1 MKVSRFL
8 RYCSIVTGVFSPL
21 AQAQP
26 NIIVYTTKMYPIQ
39 NSQLASQIYY
49 LDQVENFE
57 ESISRNLSKSP
68 EIAEQEMRAF
78 FNSADWKAQEQ
89 QLKDTYQGVISG
101 WQNGIKKVPAVF
113 FDNPQSSPSVIYG
126 TTDVQKALDEWH
138 KWVKQQGE
146 SK

>member
-1 MKVSRFL
+1 MKASRFL
-8 RYCSIVTGVFSPL
+8 GYFSIVTVVFSAV

-57 ESISRNLSKSP
+57 EEISRNLSKSP
-68 EIAEQEMRAF
+68 EIAEQEIRAF

-89 QLKDTYQGVISG
+89 QLKDAYQGVISG

-113 FDNPQSSPSVIYG
+113 FDNPESSASVIYG
-126 TTDVQKALDEWH
+126 TTDVKKALDEWH
-138 KWVKQQGE
+138 KWVQRQGE

>member
-1 MKVSRFL
+1 MKESRFQ
-8 RYCSIVTGVFSPL
+8 RYYIIVTGLLSTI

-49 LDQVENFE
+49 LDQVENLE

-68 EIAEQEMRAF
+68 EIAEQEIRAF
-78 FNSADWKAQEQ
+78 LNSADWKNQEQ
-89 QLKDTYQGVISG
+89 QLKDAYQGVISG

-113 FDNPQSSPSVIYG
+113 FDNPQSSPSVVYG

-138 KWVKQQGE
+138 KWIKQQGE

>member
-1 MKVSRFL
+1 MKASRFQ
-8 RYCSIVTGVFSPL
+8 RYYIIVTGLLSTI

-68 EIAEQEMRAF
+68 EIAEQETRNACI
-78 FNSADWKAQEQ
+78 
-89 QLKDTYQGVISG
+89 L
-101 WQNGIKKVPAVF
+101 
-113 FDNPQSSPSVIYG
+113 
-126 TTDVQKALDEWH
+126 
-138 KWVKQQGE
+138 
-146 SK
+146 

>member
-1 MKVSRFL
+1 MKASRFL
-8 RYCSIVTGVFSPL
+8 GYFSIVTVVFSVV

-39 NSQLASQIYY
+39 NSQLASQVYY

-57 ESISRNLSKSP
+57 EEISRNLSKSP
-68 EIAEQEMRAF
+68 EIAEREIRAF
-78 FNSADWKAQEQ
+78 FNSADWKAQEE
-89 QLKDTYQGVISG
+89 QLKDAYQGVISG

-113 FDNPQSSPSVIYG
+113 LIICNPSPSVIYG
-126 TTDVQKALDEWH
+126 MTDIQKALDEWH
-138 KWVKQQGE
+138 KWVQQHGE